1 MADDSST
8 GVVDE
13 ETATLDTSNAASP
26 DTEED
31 EDLVDDDTMEDDDDD
46 DDDDDSESS
55 DMESLDLGF
64 DPEELDEEP
73 INRTYGIDLR
83 THRIKGFVDGKEAV
97 MQAIWKI
104 LSTVRHA
111 NYIYSEEYGCDI
123 MNRVY
128 NSSLSDEYLNTDVP
142 AMVEECLT
150 QDERITGVSD
160 FSWERSGS
168 DGVRMQFTA
177 NTIYGDLQVEGEV

>member
-1 MADDSST
+1 MADTDT
-8 GVVDE
+8 TTTT
-13 ETATLDTSNAASP
+13 ETED
-26 DTEED
+26 D
-31 EDLVDDDTMEDDDDD
+31 EDLVEDTSME
-46 DDDDDSESS
+46 DDDDSESS

-64 DPEELDEEP
+64 DPENLDEEP

-83 THRIKGFVDGKEAV
+83 THRIKGYVDGKEAV

-123 MNRVY
+123 MNRIY
-128 NSSLSDEYLNTDVP
+128 NSSLSEEYLNTDVP
-142 AMVEECLT
+142 AMIEECLM
-150 QDERITGVSD
+150 QDDRITGVSD

-168 DGVRMQFTA
+168 DGVKMQFTA
-177 NTIYGDLQVEGEV
+177 NTIYGDLPVESEVQ

>member
-1 MADDSST
+1 MADTDT
-8 GVVDE
+8 TTTT
-13 ETATLDTSNAASP
+13 ETED
-26 DTEED
+26 D
-31 EDLVDDDTMEDDDDD
+31 EDLVEDTSME
-46 DDDDDSESS
+46 DDDDSESS

-64 DPEELDEEP
+64 DPENLDEEA

-83 THRIKGFVDGKEAV
+83 THRIKGYVDGKEAV

-123 MNRVY
+123 MNRIY
-128 NSSLSDEYLNTDVP
+128 NSSLSEEYLNTDVP
-142 AMVEECLT
+142 AMIEECLM
-150 QDERITGVSD
+150 QDDRITGVSD

-168 DGVRMQFTA
+168 DGVKMQFTA
-177 NTIYGDLQVEGEV
+177 NTIYGDLQMEGEV

>member
-1 MADDSST
+1 MADTDT
-8 GVVDE
+8 TTTT
-13 ETATLDTSNAASP
+13 ETED
-26 DTEED
+26 D
-31 EDLVDDDTMEDDDDD
+31 EDLVEDTSME
-46 DDDDDSESS
+46 DDDDSESS

-64 DPEELDEEP
+64 DPENLDEEP

>member
-1 MADDSST
+1 MAEDTT
-8 GVVDE
+8 GTYTEE
-13 ETATLDTSNAASP
+13 ETATVDTSNSAAP
-26 DTEED
+26 TDDGED
-31 EDLVDDDTMEDDDDD
+31 VDVDDAISEDDDE

-64 DPEELDEEP
+64 DPENLDEEP
-73 INRTYGIDLR
+73 INRTYGIDLK
-83 THRIKGFVDGKEAV
+83 THRIKGFVDGKDAV

-123 MNRVY
+123 MNRIY
-128 NSSLSDEYLNTDVP
+128 NSSLSEEYLNTDVP
-142 AMVEECLT
+142 AMIEECLT
-150 QDERITGVSD
+150 QDDRITGVSD

>member
-1 MADDSST
+1 MADTDT
-8 GVVDE
+8 TTTT
-13 ETATLDTSNAASP
+13 ETED
-26 DTEED
+26 D
-31 EDLVDDDTMEDDDDD
+31 EDLVEDTSME
-46 DDDDDSESS
+46 DDDDSESS

-64 DPEELDEEP
+64 DPENLDEEP

-83 THRIKGFVDGKEAV
+83 THRIKGYVDGKKAV

-123 MNRVY
+123 MNRIY
-128 NSSLSDEYLNTDVP
+128 NSSLSEEYLNTDVP
-142 AMVEECLT
+142 AMIEECLM
-150 QDERITGVSD
+150 QDDRITGVSD

-168 DGVRMQFTA
+168 DGVKMQFTA
-177 NTIYGDLQVEGEV
+177 HTIYGDLPVESEVQ

>member
-1 MADDSST
+1 MADTDT
-8 GVVDE
+8 TTTT
-13 ETATLDTSNAASP
+13 ETED
-26 DTEED
+26 D
-31 EDLVDDDTMEDDDDD
+31 EDLVEDTSME
-46 DDDDDSESS
+46 DDDDSESS

-64 DPEELDEEP
+64 DPENLDEEQ

-83 THRIKGFVDGKEAV
+83 THRIKGYVDGKEAV

-123 MNRVY
+123 MNRIY
-128 NSSLSDEYLNTDVP
+128 NSSLSEEYLNTDVP
-142 AMVEECLT
+142 AMIEECLT
-150 QDERITGVSD
+150 QDDRITGVSD

-168 DGVRMQFTA
+168 DGVKMQFTA
-177 NTIYGDLQVEGEV
+177 NTIYGDLQMEGEV

>member
-1 MADDSST
+1 MADTDT
-8 GVVDE
+8 TTTT
-13 ETATLDTSNAASP
+13 ETED
-26 DTEED
+26 D
-31 EDLVDDDTMEDDDDD
+31 EDLVEDTSME
-46 DDDDDSESS
+46 DDDDSESS

-64 DPEELDEEP
+64 DPENLDEEA

-83 THRIKGFVDGKEAV
+83 THRIKGYVDGKEAV

-123 MNRVY
+123 MNRIY
-128 NSSLSDEYLNTDVP
+128 NSSLSEEYLNTDVP
-142 AMVEECLT
+142 AMIEECLM
-150 QDERITGVSD
+150 QDDRITGVSD

-168 DGVRMQFTA
+168 DGAKMQFTA
-177 NTIYGDLQVEGEV
+177 NTIYGDLQMEGEV